1 MSGHN
6 KWSTIKHKKGKADAA
21 RGKIFTKIIR
31 LITVSAREGGGDPS
45 TNSNLRLILEKAKIS
60 NMPKD
65 TIQKAVK
72 RGTGELSGVDYEEMS
87 YEGYGPGGAA
97 VITMCLTDNK
107 NRTVSEVR
115 HMFSKYGG
123 NLGEN
128 GCVSWIFEKKGL
140 FLIDGTEKTDDEIMD
155 IVLEAGGD
163 EYSLVEESE
172 EEKIYEVYCEPN
184 DFMTVKEELEKV
196 IAVKES
202 KMTLFPKNTVKLEG
216 KKAKQMLTL
225 MEYLE
230 DCDDVQEVFSNYDID
245 DKLVEEIMN
254 V

>member
-45 TNSNLRLILEKAKIS
+45 SNSNLRLILEKAKVS

-65 TIQKAVK
+65 TIVKAIK
-72 RGTGELSGVDYEEMS
+72 RGTGELSGVNYEDMS

-97 VITMCLTDNK
+97 VIVMCLSDNK

-115 HMFSKYGG
+115 HIFSKYGG
-123 NLGEN
+123 SLGEN
-128 GCVSWIFEKKGL
+128 GCVSWIFEKKG
-140 FLIDGTEKTDDEIMD
+140 FFIIDGNEKTDDEMMD
-155 IVLEAGGD
+155 LVLEAGAD
-163 EYSLVEESE
+163 DYSLMEETE
-172 EEKIYEVYCEPN
+172 EEKLYEVYCEAN
-184 DFMTVKEELEKV
+184 DFMVVKEELEK
-196 IAVKES
+196 IIPVKDS
-202 KMTLFPKNTVKLEG
+202 KLTLLPKNTVKLEG
-216 KKAKQMLTL
+216 KKASQMLTL

-230 DCDDVQEVFSNYDID
+230 DCDDVQEVYSNFDID

-254 V
+254 G